1 MMNLCMYVLT
11 MSVAVAP
18 LAVVPVPAPT
28 LVPTPVQA
36 PVPAPPSVP
45 NVPPVPATA
54 DKPPSLDEALGLG
67 DGGKPSD
74 TTTDASEL
82 QRSLDG
88 AKPRDIL
95 NSAIDDMKHSAQLL
109 EANDSG
115 ISTRRVQES
124 VVRKLDELIAT
135 AQRMKQQQSQQG
147 QDSQGQSGKGKNQGK
162 DQGAKD
168 GKDGQD
174 GKDGKDG
181 KKPEPSENGQPRGG
195 RDGKQDQ
202 AGADGKRR
210 KDGDATSNEPPE
222 QADPTMTNAQF
233 DEARAEWGRLPPRVR
248 EAVRQGLRDPMSA
261 AYRQLTQDYYRRLAE
276 EPKR

>member
-1 MMNLCMYVLT
+1 MMNLCLYVLS
-11 MSVAVAP
+11 MSVAV
-18 LAVVPVPAPT
+18 
-28 LVPTPVQA
+28 
-36 PVPAPPSVP
+36 APPSVP
-45 NVPPVPATA
+45 NVPPVPTTA
-54 DKPPSLDEALGLG
+54 NKPPSLDEALGLG
-67 DGGKPSD
+67 DGGKQSD

-147 QDSQGQSGKGKNQGK
+147 QESQGQSGKGKNQGK

-261 AYRQLTQDYYRRLAE
+261 AYRQLTQDYYRHLAE

>member
-1 MMNLCMYVLT
+1 MMNLSMYVFSLCI
-11 MSVAVAP
+11 AVAP
-18 LAVVPVPAPT
+18 PAPAQPPVPV
-28 LVPTPVQA
+28 Q
-36 PVPAPPSVP
+36 
-45 NVPPVPATA
+45 PPVPAQPSTPSAA
-54 DKPPSLDEALGLG
+54 DKAPSLDEALGLG
-67 DGGKPSD
+67 DGAKQSN
-74 TTTDASEL
+74 TTTDASDL

-95 NSAIDDMKHSAQLL
+95 NSAIDDMKHSAELL

-115 ISTRRVQES
+115 LSTRRVQES

-147 QDSQGQSGKGKNQGK
+147 QDSQGQQSQGQSGKGKN
-162 DQGAKD
+162 QGAKD

-174 GKDGKDG
+174 GK
-181 KKPEPSENGQPRGG
+181 KPEPGENGQPRGG

-202 AGADGKRR
+202 DGADGKRR

-222 QADPTMTNAQF
+222 QADPTMNSAQF

>member
-1 MMNLCMYVLT
+1 MMNLCMYVLS
-11 MSVAVAP
+11 MSVAA
-18 LAVVPVPAPT
+18 
-28 LVPTPVQA
+28 
-36 PVPAPPSVP
+36 APPSVP
-45 NVPPVPATA
+45 NVPPVPAIA

-67 DGGKPSD
+67 DGGKKSD

-95 NSAIDDMKHSAQLL
+95 NSALDDMKHSAQLL

-147 QDSQGQSGKGKNQGK
+147 QESQGQQSQGQSGKGKNQGK

-174 GKDGKDG
+174 GK
-181 KKPEPSENGQPRGG
+181 KPEPGENGQPRGG

-202 AGADGKRR
+202 DGADGKRR
-210 KDGDATSNEPPE
+210 KDGDATSNEPPD

>member
-1 MMNLCMYVLT
+1 MMNLCMYVLS
-11 MSVAVAP
+11 MSVAAAP
-18 LAVVPVPAPT
+18 PTVVPVP
-28 LVPTPVQA
+28 VPTPVPTPDQ
-36 PVPAPPSVP
+36 APPSVP
-45 NVPPVPATA
+45 NVPPVPTMA

-67 DGGKPSD
+67 DGGKQSD

-147 QDSQGQSGKGKNQGK
+147 QQSQGQQSQGQGGKGKNQGK
-162 DQGAKD
+162 DPGAKD

-174 GKDGKDG
+174 GK
-181 KKPEPSENGQPRGG
+181 KPEPGENGQPRGG
-195 RDGKQDQ
+195 RNGKQDQ
-202 AGADGKRR
+202 DGADGKRR

-222 QADPTMTNAQF
+222 QADPTMNSAQF

>member
-1 MMNLCMYVLT
+1 MMNLCMYVLS
-11 MSVAVAP
+11 MSVAAAP
-18 LAVVPVPAPT
+18 PTVVPVP
-28 LVPTPVQA
+28 VPTPVPTPGQA
-36 PVPAPPSVP
+36 PPAVP
-45 NVPPVPATA
+45 NVPPVPAMA

-67 DGGKPSD
+67 DGGKQSD

-147 QDSQGQSGKGKNQGK
+147 QESQGQQSQGQSGKGKNQGK

-174 GKDGKDG
+174 GK
-181 KKPEPSENGQPRGG
+181 KPEPGENGQPRGG

-202 AGADGKRR
+202 DGADGKRR

-222 QADPTMTNAQF
+222 QADPTMNSAQF

>member
-1 MMNLCMYVLT
+1 MMNLCMYVLS
-11 MSVAVAP
+11 MSVAAAP
-18 LAVVPVPAPT
+18 PTVVPVP
-28 LVPTPVQA
+28 VPTPVPTPGQA
-36 PVPAPPSVP
+36 PPAVP
-45 NVPPVPATA
+45 NVPPVPAMA

-67 DGGKPSD
+67 DGGKQSD
-74 TTTDASEL
+74 TTTDTSEL

-147 QDSQGQSGKGKNQGK
+147 QESQGQQSQGQSGKGKNQGK

-174 GKDGKDG
+174 GK
-181 KKPEPSENGQPRGG
+181 KPEPGENGQPRGG

-202 AGADGKRR
+202 DGADGKRR

-222 QADPTMTNAQF
+222 QADPTMNSAQF

>member
-1 MMNLCMYVLT
+1 MINLSMCVF
-11 MSVAVAP
+11 SVCIAVAP
-18 LAVVPVPAPT
+18 PAP
-28 LVPTPVQA
+28 A
-36 PVPAPPSVP
+36 PIQ
-45 NVPPVPATA
+45 PPVPAQPPTPSA
-54 DKPPSLDEALGLG
+54 TDKPSLDEALGLG
-67 DGGKPSD
+67 DGAKQSD
-74 TTTDASEL
+74 TTTAASEL

-135 AQRMKQQQSQQG
+135 AQRMKQQQPQQG
-147 QDSQGQSGKGKNQGK
+147 QESQGQQSQGQSGKSKNQGAK
-162 DQGAKD
+162 DGKD

-174 GKDGKDG
+174 GK
-181 KKPEPSENGQPRGG
+181 KPEPGENGQPRGG

-202 AGADGKRR
+202 DGANGKRR

-222 QADPTMTNAQF
+222 LVDPTMNDAQF
-233 DEARAEWGRLPPRVR
+233 DEGRAEWGRLPPRVR

>member
-1 MMNLCMYVLT
+1 MMNLCMYVLS
-11 MSVAVAP
+11 MSVAV
-18 LAVVPVPAPT
+18 
-28 LVPTPVQA
+28 
-36 PVPAPPSVP
+36 APPSVP
-45 NVPPVPATA
+45 NVPPVPTTA
-54 DKPPSLDEALGLG
+54 VKPPSLDEALGLG
-67 DGGKPSD
+67 DGGKQSD
-74 TTTDASEL
+74 TTTNASEL

-147 QDSQGQSGKGKNQGK
+147 QESQGQSGKGKNQGK

>member
-1 MMNLCMYVLT
+1 MCVF
-11 MSVAVAP
+11 SVCIALAP
-18 LAVVPVPAPT
+18 PAP
-28 LVPTPVQA
+28 A
-36 PVPAPPSVP
+36 PIQ
-45 NVPPVPATA
+45 PPVPAQPPTPSA
-54 DKPPSLDEALGLG
+54 TDKQPSLDKALGLG
-67 DGGKPSD
+67 DGAKQSD
-74 TTTDASEL
+74 TTTAASEL

-135 AQRMKQQQSQQG
+135 AQRMKQQQPQQG
-147 QDSQGQSGKGKNQGK
+147 QESQGQQSQGQNGKSKNQGAK
-162 DQGAKD
+162 DGKD

-174 GKDGKDG
+174 GK
-181 KKPEPSENGQPRGG
+181 KPEPGENGQPRGG

-202 AGADGKRR
+202 DGANGKRR
-210 KDGDATSNEPPE
+210 KDGDATSIESPE
-222 QADPTMTNAQF
+222 LVDPTMNDAQF
-233 DEARAEWGRLPPRVR
+233 DEGRAEWGRLPPRVR

>member
-1 MMNLCMYVLT
+1 MMNLCLYVLS
-11 MSVAVAP
+11 MSVAV
-18 LAVVPVPAPT
+18 
-28 LVPTPVQA
+28 
-36 PVPAPPSVP
+36 APPSVP

-67 DGGKPSD
+67 DGGKQSD

-147 QDSQGQSGKGKNQGK
+147 QESQGQQSQGQSGKRK

-174 GKDGKDG
+174 GK
-181 KKPEPSENGQPRGG
+181 KPEPGENGQPRGG

-202 AGADGKRR
+202 DGADGKRR

>member
-1 MMNLCMYVLT
+1 MMNLSMYVFSLCIA
-11 MSVAVAP
+11 M
-18 LAVVPVPAPT
+18 
-28 LVPTPVQA
+28 
-36 PVPAPPSVP
+36 APPASAP
-45 NVPPVPATA
+45 KLPPVPAQPPTPSAA

-67 DGGKPSD
+67 DGAKQSD
-74 TTTDASEL
+74 ITSDASEL

-95 NSAIDDMKHSAQLL
+95 NSAIDDMKRSAQLL

-115 ISTRRVQES
+115 ISTKRVQES

-147 QDSQGQSGKGKNQGK
+147 QDSQGQQSQGQSGKSKN
-162 DQGAKD
+162 QGAKD

-174 GKDGKDG
+174 GK
-181 KKPEPSENGQPRGG
+181 KPEPGENGQPRGG

-202 AGADGKRR
+202 DGANGKRR

-222 QADPTMTNAQF
+222 LADPTMNDAQF
-233 DEARAEWGRLPPRVR
+233 DEGRAEWGRLPPRVR

>member
-1 MMNLCMYVLT
+1 MMNLCMYVLS
-11 MSVAVAP
+11 MSVAAAP
-18 LAVVPVPAPT
+18 PTVVPEP
-28 LVPTPVQA
+28 VPTPVPTPDQ
-36 PVPAPPSVP
+36 APPSVP
-45 NVPPVPATA
+45 NVPPVPTMA
-54 DKPPSLDEALGLG
+54 DKPPSLDEALGLS
-67 DGGKPSD
+67 DGGKQSD

-147 QDSQGQSGKGKNQGK
+147 QESQGQQSQGQSGKGKNQGK

-174 GKDGKDG
+174 GK
-181 KKPEPSENGQPRGG
+181 KPEPGENGQPRGG

-202 AGADGKRR
+202 DGADGKRR

-222 QADPTMTNAQF
+222 QADPTMNSAQF

>member
-1 MMNLCMYVLT
+1 MMNLCMYVLS
-11 MSVAVAP
+11 MSVAAAP
-18 LAVVPVPAPT
+18 PTVVPVP
-28 LVPTPVQA
+28 VPTPVPTPGQA
-36 PVPAPPSVP
+36 PPLVP
-45 NVPPVPATA
+45 NVPPVPAMA

-67 DGGKPSD
+67 DGGKQSD

-147 QDSQGQSGKGKNQGK
+147 QQSQGQQSQGQGGKGKNQGK
-162 DQGAKD
+162 DPGAKD

-174 GKDGKDG
+174 GK
-181 KKPEPSENGQPRGG
+181 KPEPGENGQPRGG

-202 AGADGKRR
+202 DGADGKRR

-222 QADPTMTNAQF
+222 QADPTMNSAQF

>member
-1 MMNLCMYVLT
+1 MINLSMCVF
-11 MSVAVAP
+11 SVCIAVAP
-18 LAVVPVPAPT
+18 PAP
-28 LVPTPVQA
+28 A
-36 PVPAPPSVP
+36 PIQ
-45 NVPPVPATA
+45 PPVPAQPPTPSA
-54 DKPPSLDEALGLG
+54 TDKPPSLDEALGLG
-67 DGGKPSD
+67 DGAKQSD
-74 TTTDASEL
+74 TTTAASEL

-147 QDSQGQSGKGKNQGK
+147 QDSQGQQSQGQSGKSKNQG
-162 DQGAKD
+162 
-168 GKDGQD
+168 GKD

-181 KKPEPSENGQPRGG
+181 KKPEPGENGQPRGG

-202 AGADGKRR
+202 DGANGKRR

-222 QADPTMTNAQF
+222 LADPTMNDAQF
-233 DEARAEWGRLPPRVR
+233 DEGRAEWGRLPPRVR